1 MIKGRFQDNFEY
13 LQWFRKLFDAN
24 FDGREYDAVAARGG
38 QSFGASAGGAPAGG
52 AARSRQPVAA
62 AAARPAAGRPA
73 AKVAGTSK

>member
-38 QSFGASAGGAPAGG
+38 QSFGAPAGGAPA

-62 AAARPAAGRPA
+62 AATRPAAGRPA